1 MAKHKMKMC
10 CIFALLLICVLMT
23 CFCCQSMKKKN
34 TPTDHIDTSCG
45 GKPVHENPLQ
55 PTGGAYVVYGY
66 MSCPYTVKQVD
77 YMDKN
82 NISYTFVDTTS
93 DAGSKALAAITG
105 GGTGVPVIVNTK
117 TDQFKVGFTEI

>member
-1 MAKHKMKMC
+1 MAGHMKMC

-34 TPTDHIDTSCG
+34 SPTDRIDTSCG
-45 GKPVHENPLQ
+45 EPVYEIPLQ

-66 MSCPYTVKQVD
+66 MACPYTVKQVD
-77 YMDKN
+77 YMDEK
-82 NISYTFVDTTS
+82 NISYTFVDTKTE
-93 DAGSKALAAITG
+93 AGSKALAAITG

-117 TDQFKVGFTEI
+117 TDEFKVGFTEIKI